1 MVVTFGNVLLLQLK
15 YLDISYCPNVD
26 DFAIDRIVGEFG
38 DTLETLDVSGCVD
51 INFGSLECLWKL
63 RRLKTLVLYDL
74 DHIADLRLICV
85 LLLDIF
91 PDLDIRGVDYID
103 ANLLKGT
110 EHEGLVE
117 EYDKALEKA
126 LALPPG
132 EITVAKKV
140 GPRPSLDGET
150 IERKERVTDKS

>member
-1 MVVTFGNVLLLQLK
+1 MGK
-15 YLDISYCPNVD
+15 YLDISYCPNLD
-26 DFAIDRIVGEFG
+26 DFAIDRIVGEYT
-38 DTLETLDVSGCVD
+38 DTLETLDISGCVD

-74 DHIADLRLICV
+74 DHIADLKLLCV

-103 ANLLKGT
+103 ATLLKGT
-110 EHEGLVE
+110 EHEGLIE
-117 EYDKALEKA
+117 EYDKALERA

-132 EITVAKKV
+132 EINMAE
-140 GPRPSLDGET
+140 RARAAQESPSMDGGDT
-150 IERKERVTDKS
+150 KLQNTDAVKSQ